1 MTRYLD
7 VYRVKILP
15 VDIFVLVRTWV
26 PSMHATAVGNPASRR
41 NSPSVGRLVVASV
54 AVPTHASERTKRWS
68 HGGWFGMR
76 VTDRYGWYQPPSSR
90 NKLAYIHNATITCR
104 VAGKEPCRVSIGVL
118 KVV

>member
-1 MTRYLD
+1 M
-7 VYRVKILP
+7 KILP

-54 AVPTHASERTKRWS
+54 AVPSHASERTKRWS

-76 VTDRYGWYQPPSSR
+76 LTGRHGWSQPPSSR
-90 NKLAYIHNATITCR
+90 NKLAYVHNATITCR
-104 VAGKEPCRVSIGVL
+104 VAGKDPCRVSIGVL
-118 KVV
+118 

>member
-1 MTRYLD
+1 MN
-7 VYRVKILP
+7 ILP

-26 PSMHATAVGNPASRR
+26 PSMHATAGNPASRR

-68 HGGWFGMR
+68 YGGWFGMR
-76 VTDRYGWYQPPSSR
+76 LTGRYGLSHPPSFR
-90 NKLAYIHNATITCR
+90 NKLAYVDNATITYRAR

-118 KVV
+118 

>member
-1 MTRYLD
+1 M
-7 VYRVKILP
+7 KILP

-54 AVPTHASERTKRWS
+54 ALLTHASERTKRWS

-76 VTDRYGWYQPPSSR
+76 LTGRYGMSQPPSCR
-90 NKLAYIHNATITCR
+90 NKLAYVDNATIACI
-104 VAGKEPCRVSIGVL
+104 AE
-118 KVV
+118 